1 MKISIKPNFL
11 ESLVK
16 AKLIALSWKTG
27 LVAIC
32 NVA

>member
-16 AKLIALSWKTG
+16 AELIALSWNTG